1 MSDGLNDALR
11 GTYFKKKNMKNLE
24 KLPDPDKHQKISF
37 LKSGIRIFGYVCLF
51 FSIEAAASFLIASEI
66 VGIYEETV

>member
-1 MSDGLNDALR
+1 MSDGLTEALR
-11 GTYFKKKNMKNLE
+11 DTYFKNKNMKNLE

-51 FSIEAAASFLIASEI
+51 FSIEAAAILLIASEF
-66 VGIYEETV
+66 VGIYEEMV

>member
-1 MSDGLNDALR
+1 
-11 GTYFKKKNMKNLE
+11 MKM
-24 KLPDPDKHQKISF
+24 KLDKIPDPDKHQKVSF
-37 LKSGIRIFGYVCLF
+37 LKSAIRIVGYVCLF